1 MKKHILTLLLLSLF
15 TIPAQ
20 AQIQEQEIK
29 YHVGDSEFTGF
40 LAYDDAIHGKRPGV
54 LVVHEWWGHNAYA
67 RKRAVM
73 LAKLGYTAFA
83 LDMYGSGKQAD
94 HPKDA
99 MAFMQAVTGNP
110 ETMSSR
116 FNAGLNILQN
126 DKHTQSSNIAAIGY
140 CMGGGIALNMA
151 RQGAVLKG
159 ITVFHGGLA
168 ATTPAKQGDIKGKI
182 LVLTGAADPFIPAEQ
197 VAAFETEMKAAQVDY
212 QLISYPGAKHSF
224 TNPEADGFAERFGM
238 PVAYDKAA
246 DTDSWKRM
254 TKFLNEVLG
263 NK

>member
-1 MKKHILTLLLLSLF
+1 MKKYMFAICLVGLFSL
-15 TIPAQ
+15 PAQ
-20 AQIQEQEIK
+20 AQIQEKEIK
-29 YHVGDSEFTGF
+29 YSVDGSEFTGF
-40 LAYDDAIHGKRPGV
+40 LSFDDAIQGKRPGV
-54 LVVHEWWGHNAYA
+54 LVVHEWWGHNTYA

-83 LDMYGSGKQAD
+83 LDMYGSGKKAE

-110 ETMSSR
+110 DTMSSR

-140 CMGGGIALNMA
+140 CMSGGIALNMA
-151 RQGAVLKG
+151 RQGAALKG

-168 ATTPAKQGDIKGKI
+168 ATTTAKEGDIKGKV

-197 VAAFETEMKAAQVDY
+197 VAAFEVEMKAAKVEY
-212 QLISYPGAKHSF
+212 QLISYPSAKHSF
-224 TNPEADGFAERFGM
+224 TNPEADTFAERFGM
-238 PVAYDKAA
+238 PVAYDKSA